1 MFPYSKK
8 GKQNFMPTISRSSNQ
23 KIGYLINILSD
34 YYIVL
39 MPSAR
44 AKSQADKESLIYGSL
59 NASKPLFE
67 ELNNRNTTILQ
78 KAQIIVDYLN
88 QNCQGNCTQD
98 NINSFWYDINTWLDS
113 NKESVIQDGNGN
125 RLFDK
130 IIETIQAQNA
140 RIWTPDIANICLSLL
155 ERVSKLPDKNVVP
168 TQEQKSYTDKLLKRA
183 TNTVINKLSELPE
196 RKIYIHCNTCGVF
209 VKGYQQIAHS
219 SSSYGR
225 AWFTKQIELFPCYL
239 DSASA
244 NQLKDDQ
251 KYWIEH
257 IGNKLTFGLELEC
270 AVPVAKF
277 QAMVDKFIENGLAD
291 HNFINIGTDSTI
303 RDIPGHKKLEIKT
316 VPLPYDEAMEKW
328 ALLGKIIKEF
338 DGKFGDENGCGG
350 HIHMDKPASTW
361 EQIRIANHFAKLAPK
376 LPEIF
381 NRGKWDEDRQIYL
394 GGYYNHIGNGIET
407 ISGDDKEILEIPHC
421 IKFKQVYH
429 YDSKLT
435 TQLHNEGKLPRNQAI
450 GSLEW
455 EIIQPQRTAVNFG
468 PNYTVEF
475 RGFNSRPDPEQNLK
489 VLAKEVAMIL
499 GNERV
504 YGNGIGAIPLNE
516 KENKIFGIPENRKQE
531 FTKTLESLGYDSNQ
545 IEFANKLA
553 FNKTDTPEQMLKTA
567 IDCINEFN
575 TQKQLEKQDE
585 IEINY
590 EYISNKKQKEREER
604 NSNEQDEDEMEM

>member
-1 MFPYSKK
+1 
-8 GKQNFMPTISRSSNQ
+8 MPTISRSSNQ

-44 AKSQADKESLIYGSL
+44 AKSQEDKESLIYGSL

-140 RIWTPDIANICLSLL
+140 RIWTPDIANICLCLL

-219 SSSYGR
+219 SSSYGK
-225 AWFTKQIELFPCYL
+225 AWFTKTIGYFPSNL
-239 DSASA
+239 SPESI

-251 KYWIEH
+251 KYWIKH

-270 AVPVAKF
+270 SVPEAKF

-291 HNFINIGTDSTI
+291 HNFINIGTDNTI
-303 RDIPGHKKLEIKT
+303 HSIPGYKKLEIKT

-328 ALLGKIIKEF
+328 SLLGKIIKEF

-350 HIHMDKPASTW
+350 HIHMDKPETTW
-361 EQIRIANHFAKLAPK
+361 EQIRIANHFAKLGPK

-394 GGYYNHIGNGIET
+394 GGYHNDIGSRIQTVGNCDERT
-407 ISGDDKEILEIPHC
+407 LEIPCC
-421 IKFKQVYH
+421 IKFKQVYD
-429 YDSKLT
+429 YNNKLT
-435 TQLHNEGKLPRNQAI
+435 AQLQNEGKLSRYQAI
-450 GSLEW
+450 CSWEW
-455 EIIQPQRTAVNFG
+455 KIIECDRTALNFR
-468 PNYTVEF
+468 NDCTVEF

-504 YGNGIGAIPLNE
+504 YGNGIGVIPLNE
-516 KENKIFGIPENRKQE
+516 KENKIFGIPENTKQE
-531 FTKTLESLGYDSNQ
+531 FTKTLESLGYDNAQ

-567 IDCINEFN
+567 IDCINEFKA
-575 TQKQLEKQDE
+575 QKELEKQDE
-585 IEINY
+585 LEIDY
-590 EYISNKKQKEREER
+590 EYVWNKEQKAKEKS
-604 NSNEQDEDEMEM
+604 NSNEQTEGMEM

>member
-1 MFPYSKK
+1 
-8 GKQNFMPTISRSSNQ
+8 MPTISRSSNQ
-23 KIGYLINILSD
+23 KIEYLINILSC

-44 AKSQADKESLIYGSL
+44 AKSQEDKESLIYGSL
-59 NASKPLFE
+59 NESKPLFE
-67 ELNNRNTTILQ
+67 ELNNRDTTILQ

-98 NINSFWYDINTWLDS
+98 NVNSFWYNVNIWLDS

-130 IIETIQAQNA
+130 IIETIQAQRA
-140 RIWTPDIANICLSLL
+140 KIWTPDIANICLSLL
-155 ERVSKLPDKNVVP
+155 ERVSKLPDQSVVP
-168 TQEQKSYTDKLLKRA
+168 TQEQKSYTDKLLNRA

-196 RKIYIHCNTCGVF
+196 RKIYIHCNPNGIF
-209 VKGYQQIAHS
+209 VKGYEQIAHS
-219 SSSYGR
+219 SASYGK
-225 AWFTKQIELFPCYL
+225 AWFTKTIGRFGCYL
-239 DSASA
+239 DSESVK
-244 NQLKDDQ
+244 QLKDDQ

-270 AVPVAKF
+270 AVPAAKF
-277 QAMVDKFIENGLAD
+277 QTMVDKFIENGLAD
-291 HNFINIGTDSTI
+291 HNFINIGSDCTI
-303 RDIPGHKKLEIKT
+303 HDIPGHKKLEIKT

-350 HIHMDKPASTW
+350 HIHMDKPESSW

-381 NRGKWDEDRQIYL
+381 NRGQWYEAGQIYL
-394 GGYYNHIGNGIET
+394 GGYRNNIGSGIE
-407 ISGDDKEILEIPHC
+407 IDRGSDEKILKIPYC

-435 TQLHNEGKLPRNQAI
+435 AQLQNEGKLPRNQAI

-455 EIIQPQRTAVNFG
+455 KIIASDRTALNFG
-468 PNYTVEF
+468 SNCTIEF

-489 VLAKEVAMIL
+489 VLAKEVAVIL

-516 KENKIFGIPENRKQE
+516 KENKIFGIPENTKQE
-531 FTKTLESLGYDSNQ
+531 FTKTLESLGYNSTQ

-567 IDCINEFN
+567 IDCIDEFN

-585 IEINY
+585 LEINY
-590 EYISNKKQKEREER
+590 EYVYNKKQKEKEEN
-604 NSNEQDEDEMEM
+604 NSTEQNDEMEM